1 VNQQTLMAA
10 KSDFKIDTELVR
22 TLAALL
28 DETGLSEIEYAVA
41 DKRLRVARNVGG
53 AVAMMSVPASAAAP
67 VAAAPSVPAAD
78 PAGAIKSPMVGTAYL
93 GSAPGAAP
101 FVAVGDTVRE
111 GQTLFIIEAMKVMNQ
126 IPAPRAGRVIQVLIT
141 DATPVEFGQVLAV
154 LE

>member
-1 VNQQTLMAA
+1 MNQQTLMAA
-10 KSDFKIDTELVR
+10 KSDFKIDVELVR

-41 DKRLRVARNVGG
+41 DKRLRVARNAGG
-53 AVAMMSVPASAAAP
+53 AVAMVAPAPALAVAP
-67 VAAAPSVPAAD
+67 AVAGAPAAD

-93 GSAPGAAP
+93 GSSPGAAP
-101 FVAVGDTVRE
+101 FIAVGDTVRE
-111 GQTLFIIEAMKVMNQ
+111 GQTMFIIEAMKVMNQ
-126 IPAPRAGRVIQVLIT
+126 IPAPRAGRVVQILIT